1 MLFELVL
8 DNVYDVKLQV
18 TAGTAWIVMPD
29 KFIYAF

>member
-18 TAGTAWIVMPD
+18 TAWIVMPE
-29 KFIYAF
+29 KLIYAF